1 MKCLAAALWLLPM
14 LCHACMCPS
23 DYPFCVDDN
32 YIGTFCYTC
41 DNWFG
46 CDYPTSSSQSVCG
59 WFATTSSYAQ
69 CSAHYTHSHTP
80 HGHSPHDHSPHTH
93 SPHTHHPPPPPPPPP
108 PPKPCPAGVADG
120 ETQVTLRTRYQAP
133 LPLGGCVQQTQK
145 RECICQ
151 SGTFRCSECLA
162 TNNACS
168 ASNDLLYDDADCTS
182 GCATSLAH
190 GGVQLGASELRY
202 ERAGGACVAMPVA
215 QTFVCVGVAEGGAAQ
230 LGALEL
236 QRDFCVLASNGQTC
250 TDAVVPSSKA
260 CTASDPAPPPPP
272 PPPPPGVGDGGDDS
286 SSSFGSTTDLLVVGG
301 AGAAV
306 LGLIAFLA
314 SYALSPERA
323 QSLAV
328 VVEAVAGVLPGSW
341 KKGALAFAA
350 KLTDTAETQ
359 LRERREKRD
368 EATKAKVAAAA
379 AAAAATGEASGAS
392 GEGGKGGKEGKGGDA
407 EGGKPASSSVR
418 VPLTQR
424 LRDAVPTVR
433 VVAGDVAGMF
443 EP

>member
-1 MKCLAAALWLLPM
+1 VETTLL
-14 LCHACMCPS
+14 
-23 DYPFCVDDN
+23 
-32 YIGTFCYTC
+32 
-41 DNWFG
+41 
-46 CDYPTSSSQSVCG
+46 
-59 WFATTSSYAQ
+59 
-69 CSAHYTHSHTP
+69 
-80 HGHSPHDHSPHTH
+80 
-93 SPHTHHPPPPPPPPP
+93 
-108 PPKPCPAGVADG
+108 
-120 ETQVTLRTRYQAP
+120 TRYASP
-133 LPLGGCVQQTQK
+133 LPVGAGCVAQAQK
-145 RECICQ
+145 QECLCQ
-151 SGTFRCSECLA
+151 SGSFRCDTCLVTDA
-162 TNNACS
+162 VCGSSTAV
-168 ASNDLLYDDADCTS
+168 LYDDADCTS

-202 ERAGGACVAMPVA
+202 ERAGGACVAVPVA
-215 QTFVCVGVAEGGAAQ
+215 QTFVCVGVVEGEAAQ

-272 PPPPPGVGDGGDDS
+272 PPGVGDGGDG
-286 SSSFGSTTDLLVVGG
+286 SSFGSTTDLLVVGG